1 MTEEGTRRALAAG
14 LAAPADPHATR
25 RVGKMA
31 RSGPERFWS
40 RRPVRIASVI
50 ALAVSAGLHALLFPL
65 ELNHLEITDV
75 EGEASIA
82 IDVLSAADVSPSE
95 QTAPSEGT
103 SAQLPAV
110 EDGDQARRHDAGVGG
125 RTAVRDAAVT
135 SAAEAFSLEAG
146 EVSDAAVA
154 RFDAGSAP
162 DAEALMSAIQTDR
175 VLVML
180 VINAEVIRKNPVGAT
195 IGYLLRALPQWDQFM
210 AGTTLDPVRDI
221 DWIVISGPSL
231 VNTERDVVLIHYS
244 APDTTM
250 DRAVAAIG
258 RRTTGGGFIDAG
270 VRGVKATLAHADR
283 AERVILRP
291 QSRVL
296 AVVPPSAA
304 SKVARQLVGA
314 RVMAPIREGDAVYL
328 RFVSPHR
335 AIPDLSDAIHELRL
349 RVVPRADEGADV
361 YVDGDTDDA
370 AAAAAAA
377 VQVARLVRRHNDTLT
392 SLVTHGLLDHVET
405 SSEGSSL
412 KVHLT
417 VTRNQIATIAALVGD
432 VLGVQPSEARPA
444 ATPSGRLGAQPR
456 LR

>member
-1 MTEEGTRRALAAG
+1 VTEEGTRRALAEGSA
-14 LAAPADPHATR
+14 LAAPTAPHATLR
-25 RVGKMA
+25 AGTLA

-40 RRPVRIASVI
+40 RRPVRIASAV

-65 ELNHLEITDV
+65 ELHPLEITEV

-82 IDVLSAADVSPSE
+82 IDVLSAVDVPPSDP
-95 QTAPSEGT
+95 TVRSEG
-103 SAQLPAV
+103 SPAQPPAV
-110 EDGDQARRHDAGVGG
+110 DDGEQARRHDAGVGG
-125 RTAVRDAAVT
+125 RTGVRDAAAT
-135 SAAEAFSLEAG
+135 SAADAVSLEA
-146 EVSDAAVA
+146 SDAAIA
-154 RFDAGSAP
+154 RFDAGPAP
-162 DAEALMSAIQTDR
+162 DAEALISALQTDR

-195 IGYLLRALPQWDQFM
+195 LGYLLRALPQWDQFM

-231 VNTERDVVLIHYS
+231 VNTERDVVLVHYS

-258 RRTTGGGFIDAG
+258 RRYTGGGFIDAG

-314 RVMAPIREGDAVYL
+314 RVTAPIREGDAVYL

-335 AIPDLSDAIHELRL
+335 AIADLPDSIHELRL

-377 VQVARLVRRHNDTLT
+377 AQVARFVRRHNDTLT

-417 VTRNQIATIAALVGD
+417 VTRDQIATLVALVGD
-432 VLGVQPSEARPA
+432 VLGVQPGEARPA
-444 ATPSGRLGAQPR
+444 ATPAGRLGAPPR

>member
-1 MTEEGTRRALAAG
+1 MTEEGTRRALAEETAR
-14 LAAPADPHATR
+14 AAPTTPHATL

-40 RRPVRIASVI
+40 RRPVRIASVV

-65 ELNHLEITDV
+65 ELNPLEITDV

-82 IDVLSAADVSPSE
+82 IDVLSAVDVSPPE
-95 QTAPSEGT
+95 QTLRSEG
-103 SAQLPAV
+103 SPAEPPAV
-110 EDGDQARRHDAGVGG
+110 DDGEQGRRHDAGVG
-125 RTAVRDAAVT
+125 RTGVRDAAAT
-135 SAAEAFSLEAG
+135 SADAFSLEAS
-146 EVSDAAVA
+146 EVGDAAIA
-154 RFDAGSAP
+154 RFDAGPAP
-162 DAEALMSAIQTDR
+162 DAEALIGALQTDR

-180 VINAEVIRKNPVGAT
+180 VISAEVIRKNPVGAT
-195 IGYLLRALPQWDQFM
+195 LGYILRALPQWDQFM

-244 APDTTM
+244 APDATM

-258 RRTTGGGFIDAG
+258 RRTRGGGFIDAG

-283 AERVILRP
+283 ADRVILRP

-296 AVVPPSAA
+296 AIVPPSAA
-304 SKVARQLVGA
+304 SRVARQLVGA
-314 RVMAPIREGDAVYL
+314 RVMPPIREGDAVYM

-335 AIPDLSDAIHELRL
+335 AIADLPDSIHELRL
-349 RVVPRADEGADV
+349 RVVPGADEGADV

-370 AAAAAAA
+370 VAAAAAAA
-377 VQVARLVRRHNDTLT
+377 QVARFVRRHNDTLT

-417 VTRNQIATIAALVGD
+417 VTRDQIATLAALVGD
-432 VLGVQPSEARPA
+432 VLGVQPGEARPA
-444 ATPSGRLGAQPR
+444 TTPSDRLGAPPR